1 MAENGK
7 HMPGDHQ
14 VLVSWNNKDPKT
26 SQRHI
31 DIFRI
36 GRELP
41 VKGILPKNFP
51 SVRYT
56 REDEYRIP

>member
-1 MAENGK
+1 
-7 HMPGDHQ
+7 MPGDHQ